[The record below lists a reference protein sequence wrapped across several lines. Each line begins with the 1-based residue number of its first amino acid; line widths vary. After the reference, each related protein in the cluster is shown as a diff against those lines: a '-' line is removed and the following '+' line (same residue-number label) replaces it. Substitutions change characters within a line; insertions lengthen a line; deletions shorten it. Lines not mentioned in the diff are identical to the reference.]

1 MVCPIFA
8 FGPSEACQGLQLV
21 FSLEMRHTIITEK
34 EKKKATIIV
43 VVGATYIG
51 EKMVQRGVL

>member
-1 MVCPIFA
+1 M
-8 FGPSEACQGLQLV
+8 

-34 EKKKATIIV
+34 ERNATLIV

-51 EKMVQRGVL
+51 GEMVQRGVL

>member
-1 MVCPIFA
+1 MVCPILA
-8 FGPSEACQGLQLV
+8 FGPSETWQGLQLV

-34 EKKKATIIV
+34 ERNATLIV

-51 EKMVQRGVL
+51 GEMVQRGVL